1 MAEFMKLSMVTIY
14 VGEDVFNNDGEPLYK
29 AIISKAMEVKIA
41 GCTMIKC
48 DGGFGSKIRGKEK
61 RFLINFSD
69 PINLPIMLKLVDTE
83 EQLEKIFPFLEE
95 NLKHGMATVSEV
107 DVLMTDYI
115 RKQLEAR
122 VEHRKQPQMEK

>member
-29 AIISKAMEVKIA
+29 AIISKAMEAKIA

>member
-1 MAEFMKLSMVTIY
+1 MKLSMVTIY